1 MNFVKTTPFG
11 VVLKTVELI
20 PMKLM
25 GTLAMLC
32 IHMQEN
38 ALPMKNI
45 KTKVKPA
52 QKTLV
57 ENM

>member
-11 VVLKTVELI
+11 VVLNTVLLI

-25 GTLAMLC
+25 SMVELC